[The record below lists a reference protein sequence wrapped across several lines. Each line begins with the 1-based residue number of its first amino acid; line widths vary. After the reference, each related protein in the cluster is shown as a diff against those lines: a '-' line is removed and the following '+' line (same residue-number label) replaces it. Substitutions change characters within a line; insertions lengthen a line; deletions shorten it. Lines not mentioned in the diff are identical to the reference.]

1 MYINSELM
9 IQGFLI
15 MILNMVLM
23 LYATYQVKN
32 LNNSENTQI
41 AWMLAAAFGL
51 GFVVGPGIGMFAA
64 IKPELLT

>member
-1 MYINSELM
+1 
-9 IQGFLI
+9 